1 MSDSVTLAS
10 PATEK
15 TRTSRRPGIIGFA
28 IWAIARAIASTL
40 RLRTE
45 NVDIIDRT
53 ISGSGGAIIASWHGR
68 SLISANY
75 LRGRGYLALIS
86 LSRDGEVQNHI
97 FRRFGFETIRGSTGR
112 GGARA
117 ALLLTRRI
125 KEGAVLAFTPD
136 GPRGPTHVV
145 QPGILFFAQRSGRPI
160 IPIAASA
167 RPRKLL
173 KSWDSY
179 MIPMPFGRA
188 SFVVGEPIFIA
199 QDLDEAGEAAA
210 LNQIAD
216 AIDAC
221 EARAEMLMGYP
232 PPAGV
237 PSRHS

>member
-1 MSDSVTLAS
+1 MSETMTATSL
-10 PATEK
+10 ATEES
-15 TRTSRRPGIIGFA
+15 RPSRRSAILGFA
-28 IWAIARAIASTL
+28 IWALARAIAGTL

-45 NVDIIDRT
+45 NLDILDRT
-53 ISGSGGAIIASWHGR
+53 ISASGGAIIASWHGR
-68 SLISANY
+68 SLIAANV
-75 LRGRGYLALIS
+75 LRGRGYVALIS
-86 LSRDGEVQNHI
+86 LSRDGDVQNHI
-97 FRRFGFETIRGSTGR
+97 FRRFGFETVRGSTGR

-179 MIPMPFGRA
+179 MIPIPFARA
-188 SFVVGEPIFIA
+188 SFVVGEPIYIP

-210 LNQIAD
+210 LETVAR
-216 AIDAC
+216 AINAC
-221 EARAEMLMGYP
+221 EARAESLMGYP
-232 PPAGV
+232 PLAET
-237 PSRHS
+237 PSLAS